1 MPARIPERS
10 TGGEIIDGEKI
21 RDSNLREL
29 VVRPDFQPNGSSL
42 NRDGAWLYQSG
53 LLFYIWILVAEV
65 IEGNWPAQN
74 HLPQKAYLGE

>member
-29 VVRPDFQPNGSSL
+29 VVRPDFQSNGSSL
-42 NRDGAWLYQSG
+42 TGDGARPVSVRIVVLYLDPRSRS
-53 LLFYIWILVAEV
+53 
-65 IEGNWPAQN
+65 
-74 HLPQKAYLGE
+74 H